1 MQPAVVRIEEHRERV
16 QAAAEGRRVDL
27 YTTIHKGLRAYMAH
41 TLEAVGRMDAND
53 AADVAQAL
61 GELRSLLGLM
71 RTHMHAE
78 NQFLHPALEARRPG
92 TARRTA
98 GEHAEHEHAFE
109 TLSAALLAVERSA
122 DSARAAAAT
131 QLYRHL
137 SLFASENLA
146 HMQVEE
152 TENNAALWATYA
164 DAELAQIHDA
174 LLASI
179 APQERLLALRWMVP
193 ALTPAERA
201 GMLVEMQAKLPAAA
215 FSGLLAALQPH
226 VSARDWAK
234 LTAAIGPVATF
245 N

>member
-1 MQPAVVRIEEHRERV
+1 MQPAVVRIEERRERA

-27 YTTIHKGLRAYMAH
+27 YTPIHKGLRAFLAH

-53 AADVAQAL
+53 PADVAQAL
-61 GELRSLLGLM
+61 AELRSLLGLM

-92 TARRTA
+92 SARRTT

-109 TLSAALLAVERSA
+109 VLSAALLAVERSA
-122 DSARAAAAT
+122 EPARAAAAT
-131 QLYRHL
+131 LLYRQL
-137 SLFASENLA
+137 SLFVSENLA
-146 HMQVEE
+146 HMQAEE
-152 TENNAALWATYA
+152 TENNAVLWAAYS

-179 APQERLLALRWMVP
+179 APQERSLALRWMVP
-193 ALTPAERA
+193 ALAPAERA
-201 GMLVEMQAKLPAAA
+201 GMLTEMQAKLPAEA
-215 FSGLLAALQPH
+215 FSGLLASLRPH
-226 VSARDWAK
+226 LSARDWAK
-234 LTAAIGPVATF
+234 LAAAIGPVGAS